1 MKYLFVIAIMLL
13 CIPAHANDAQ
23 KIQITKK
30 IITTYFEYWRKD
42 KQYDYI
48 QYYGTPSLKKLLK
61 QAVNQDMQMY
71 GNEDNDGCVYN
82 AGGYLIGNYQDM
94 NGNGRIYNLKV
105 VANGDKVNA
114 TYHDKYNNYLV
125 QFTFTHQN
133 GKYLINDVRSG
144 ASESLKQK
152 PKLNGWS
159 LRSEAVKAANGQC
172 DM

>member
-1 MKYLFVIAIMLL
+1 MKYVFAIVAVFLYGS
-13 CIPAHANDAQ
+13 AYANNAQ
-23 KIQITKK
+23 KTEIAKK
-30 IITTYFEYWRKD
+30 VVTTYFKNYSNGKE
-42 KQYDYI
+42 YDYI
-48 QYYGTPSLKKLLK
+48 QYYGTPSLKSLLK
-61 QAVNQDMQMY
+61 QANNKHIQMGGDEIDCY
-71 GNEDNDGCVYN
+71 YD
-82 AGGYLIGNYQDM
+82 AGGYLIANHQDM

-133 GKYLINDVRSG
+133 GKYLIGDVRSG

-159 LRSEAVKAANGQC
+159 LRSEAVKVANGQC
-172 DM
+172 